1 MYIFITDLRY
11 LLRHLRSIAHVLA
24 NNIPLFV
31 IEAERFIRVYQA
43 EVNDSSMIQLYKHI
57 LEYQESCLTCA
68 DSLFLV
74 KSTLETVA
82 IFFNNTVRALLGKV
96 ILSDRSKSTAQGA
109 TSAHHVINYR
119 SLISAIT
126 SSSSAGDTHNG
137 VHLYNSTGANG
148 SSLCKKDASTKESGI
163 SHSSLS
169 HQCGNRDKRPANS
182 SLAHAIKD
190 CSLSDPYPTDQ
201 IIDSA
206 KVTPA
211 TLNRSKDLFSG
222 P

>member
-1 MYIFITDLRY
+1 
-11 LLRHLRSIAHVLA
+11 
-24 NNIPLFV
+24 
-31 IEAERFIRVYQA
+31 
-43 EVNDSSMIQLYKHI
+43 MIQLYKHI

-137 VHLYNSTGANG
+137 VHLYNSTGQMGVLSVRRMLLPKSQG
-148 SSLCKKDASTKESGI
+148 SHIVAF
-163 SHSSLS
+163 